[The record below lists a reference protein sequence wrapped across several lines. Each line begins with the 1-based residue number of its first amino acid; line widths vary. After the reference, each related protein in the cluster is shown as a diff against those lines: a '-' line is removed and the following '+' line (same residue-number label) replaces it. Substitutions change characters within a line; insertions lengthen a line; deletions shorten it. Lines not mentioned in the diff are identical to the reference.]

1 MEYKI
6 LLIKNRFKE
15 RIDFSYGIK
24 HIQEKT
30 PLKLVIDEIDTDIDL
45 KFIEIGNGVYSGGVP
60 SNTQDFKK
68 FVKEGKYN
76 AVVLVYGN
84 DCPYMRVSTVQNIS
98 LYKDTEFITVHDT
111 TDSGETLNH
120 ELFHAFFKKLAR
132 YGINLND
139 PMDTYEND
147 KNLYAQVSNRTK
159 SIALLNPY
167 WDKVCA
173 FNIKTSE
180 VSNMKTV
187 TIKRNKSELKQTTGK
202 LTFDGFTCYTL
213 EKPDLNNKP
222 NISSIP
228 KGEYICKYTFSP
240 KFLKYTYEIKN
251 VPGRSGIRIHSGN
264 YFFDIQGCILLGT
277 GYSDMNKDGTKDIIN
292 SKLTIKKFEDLL
304 GKKDFKLIIK

>member
-24 HIQEKT
+24 HMQEKT

-45 KFIEIGNGVYSGGVP
+45 RFIEIGNGVYSGGVP

-147 KNLYAQVSNRTK
+147 KNLYAPVSNRTK
-159 SIALLNPY
+159 AIAL
-167 WDKVCA
+167 
-173 FNIKTSE
+173 
-180 VSNMKTV
+180 
-187 TIKRNKSELKQTTGK
+187 
-202 LTFDGFTCYTL
+202 
-213 EKPDLNNKP
+213 
-222 NISSIP
+222 
-228 KGEYICKYTFSP
+228 
-240 KFLKYTYEIKN
+240 
-251 VPGRSGIRIHSGN
+251 
-264 YFFDIQGCILLGT
+264 
-277 GYSDMNKDGTKDIIN
+277 
-292 SKLTIKKFEDLL
+292 
-304 GKKDFKLIIK
+304 

>member
-147 KNLYAQVSNRTK
+147 KNLYAPVSNRTK
-159 SIALLNPY
+159 AIALLSLY
-167 WDKVCA
+167 WEKVCA
-173 FNIKTSE
+173 FNQKPNETPSMPTYKYFKSSE
-180 VSNMKTV
+180 IVGL
-187 TIKRNKSELKQTTGK
+187 KSELVKLLDDARHIAGIPFKLNSGYRTKEQNKKAGGVEDSAHLSGLAVDIACTTDSARHK
-202 LTFDGFTCYTL
+202 
-213 EKPDLNNKP
+213 
-222 NISSIP
+222 
-228 KGEYICKYTFSP
+228 
-240 KFLKYTYEIKN
+240 
-251 VPGRSGIRIHSGN
+251 
-264 YFFDIQGCILLGT
+264 
-277 GYSDMNKDGTKDIIN
+277 IIN
-292 SKLTIKKFEDLL
+292 ALQKVGFNRIGISKSFIHADIA
-304 GKKDFKLIIK
+304 KDKSLNVIWLYD

>member
-24 HIQEKT
+24 HMQEKT

-45 KFIEIGNGVYSGGVP
+45 RFIEIGNGVYSGGVP

-147 KNLYAQVSNRTK
+147 KNLYAPVSNRTK
-159 SIALLNPY
+159 AIALLSLY
-167 WDKVCA
+167 WEKVCA
-173 FNIKTSE
+173 FNQKPNETPSMPTYKYFKSSE
-180 VSNMKTV
+180 IVGL
-187 TIKRNKSELKQTTGK
+187 KSELVKLLDDARHIAGTPFKLNSGYRTKEQNKKAGGVPDSAHLSGLAVDIACTTDSARHK
-202 LTFDGFTCYTL
+202 
-213 EKPDLNNKP
+213 
-222 NISSIP
+222 
-228 KGEYICKYTFSP
+228 
-240 KFLKYTYEIKN
+240 
-251 VPGRSGIRIHSGN
+251 
-264 YFFDIQGCILLGT
+264 
-277 GYSDMNKDGTKDIIN
+277 IIN
-292 SKLTIKKFEDLL
+292 ALQKVGFNRIGISKSFIHADIA
-304 GKKDFKLIIK
+304 KDKSPNVIWLYD

>member
-24 HIQEKT
+24 HMQEKT

-45 KFIEIGNGVYSGGVP
+45 RFIEIGNGVYSGGVP

-147 KNLYAQVSNRTK
+147 KNLYAPVSNRTK
-159 SIALLNPY
+159 AIALLSLY
-167 WDKVCA
+167 WEKVCA
-173 FNIKTSE
+173 FNQKPNETPSMPTYKYFKSSE
-180 VSNMKTV
+180 IVGL
-187 TIKRNKSELKQTTGK
+187 KSELVKLLDDARHIAGIPFKLNSGYRTKEQNKKAGGVEDSAHLSGLAVDIACTTDSARHK
-202 LTFDGFTCYTL
+202 
-213 EKPDLNNKP
+213 
-222 NISSIP
+222 
-228 KGEYICKYTFSP
+228 
-240 KFLKYTYEIKN
+240 
-251 VPGRSGIRIHSGN
+251 
-264 YFFDIQGCILLGT
+264 
-277 GYSDMNKDGTKDIIN
+277 IIN
-292 SKLTIKKFEDLL
+292 ALQKVGFNRIGIAKTFVHCDIDKSKSPNVIWLYE
-304 GKKDFKLIIK
+304 

>member
-147 KNLYAQVSNRTK
+147 KNLYAPVSNRTK
-159 SIALLNPY
+159 AIALLSLY
-167 WDKVCA
+167 WEKVCA
-173 FNIKTSE
+173 FNQKPNETPSMPTYKYFKSSE
-180 VSNMKTV
+180 IVGL
-187 TIKRNKSELKQTTGK
+187 KSELVKLLDDARHIAGIPFKLNSGYRTKEQNKKAGGVPDSAHLSGLAVDIACTTDSARHK
-202 LTFDGFTCYTL
+202 
-213 EKPDLNNKP
+213 
-222 NISSIP
+222 
-228 KGEYICKYTFSP
+228 
-240 KFLKYTYEIKN
+240 
-251 VPGRSGIRIHSGN
+251 
-264 YFFDIQGCILLGT
+264 
-277 GYSDMNKDGTKDIIN
+277 IIN
-292 SKLTIKKFEDLL
+292 ALQKVGFNRIGIAKTFVHCDIDKSKSPNVIWLYE
-304 GKKDFKLIIK
+304 